1 MKSCFKIISIIKTS
15 FFLPGIAVVVD
26 LEIAVGADPEIV
38 AEVDLGTAVVVALEH
53 VAVAGPGIAVVVV
66 PGTVVVVPEIVVE
79 GVVAVAPAGIAV
91 D

>member
-66 PGTVVVVPEIVVE
+66 PEIVVE